1 MSLEMS
7 LGMSLA
13 ISGATTASPPTQRTS
28 NATYATRL
36 FPGHCGRVA
45 ACAKTARRASV
56 WRRPLYGGQLR
67 GTHRRC
73 QLRIQLAGSRI
84 AYLWC
89 TPCGYFNFS
98 RGLHLLAQ
106 TDVQVAQL
114 SFIHGTGRLGQQTLR
129 ALRLGEGDHVADGF
143 RTGHHGHDTI
153 QPERQ
158 ATMRWRAVLQCV
170 EQETKLE
177 LRFFRADVERAEHL
191 RLHRLLMDTDRAA
204 TDFRT
209 VQGEVVGLRQTFAR
223 IAFQQR
229 KMFVL
234 GGGERVMASVPTLGF
249 LVVFEHREI
258 HHPQR
263 FPCLT
268 VGVTL
273 VVSDPGAQRAERVVD
288 DFFLVRTEENNVAI
302 PRAGSF
308 DDGAQCRFVE
318 VLHDRRL
325 QASF

>member
-1 MSLEMS
+1 
-7 LGMSLA
+7 MSLA
-13 ISGATTASPPTQRTS
+13 ISGATTASPPILSTS
-28 NATYATRL
+28 NAAYATRL

-67 GTHRRC
+67 STHRR
-73 QLRIQLAGSRI
+73 
-84 AYLWC
+84 

-143 RTGHHGHDTI
+143 RTGHHGHDTV

-158 ATMRWRAVLQCV
+158 ATMRWRAVLQCI

-191 RLHRLLMDTDRAA
+191 RLHRLLMDTHRAA
-204 TDFRT
+204 ADFRT
-209 VQGEVVGLRQTFAR
+209 VQGEVVGLRP
-223 IAFQQR
+223 
-229 KMFVL
+229 V
-234 GGGERVMASVPTLGF
+234 
-249 LVVFEHREI
+249 
-258 HHPQR
+258 
-263 FPCLT
+263 
-268 VGVTL
+268 
-273 VVSDPGAQRAERVVD
+273 
-288 DFFLVRTEENNVAI
+288 
-302 PRAGSF
+302 
-308 DDGAQCRFVE
+308 
-318 VLHDRRL
+318 
-325 QASF
+325 